1 MKEPVVTIKL
11 TLSELKTINNMF
23 YSVKMLVDNYS
34 GHKQDPSIKLL
45 QTQLLK
51 IEEDIHEEKRK
62 SEIDKKINIESSQ
75 KVCEPCDD

>member
-34 GHKQDPSIKLL
+34 GDGQDPSIKLL
-45 QTQLLK
+45 QKQLLK
-51 IEEDIHEEKRK
+51 IEEDIHEKKRQA
-62 SEIDKKINIESSQ
+62 EIDKKSSEESF
-75 KVCEPCDD
+75 K